1 MFFECIV
8 ASSANVLSL
17 HISSEPE
24 GAYVVGSSHWS
35 RDGVLWV
42 AYNLTTDLLEI
53 GTVVLDVGTNGV
65 LSIILSIKSVSDNGF
80 CLLIVLDFKLNRECI
95 NKILR
100 RAIIIVSLDLHS
112 PRV

>member
-35 RDGVLWV
+35 RNGVLWV
-42 AYNLTTDLLEI
+42 AYNLASDLLEI
-53 GTVVLDVGTNGV
+53 SSIVFDVGANGELV
-65 LSIILSIKSVSDNGF
+65 IILGIKPVSDNGF
-80 CLLIVLDFKLNRECI
+80 CLLIVLDFELNRECI